1 MRGERHPVVLV
12 VDDDPAILASLNRGL
27 SRSGYVVILADS
39 GQAALDAVEAST
51 PDLVLLDI
59 VMPGPADGYEV
70 CRALRARSGME
81 LTPIVFVTALD
92 TDEDEARAFTAGGTA
107 FFRKPFEL
115 ADLVAEVEKHLETR
129 EVWTQAAVPES
140 HWSDWVD
147 PEAFARFKAYL
158 LEARSGQAVADDVIT
173 DLTGSDVYELARL
186 LNLPEAQIA
195 RHIGLFLDLPF
206 LSRVNSSDLALGVLP
221 PTYCERN
228 LVVPIQASGD
238 EVAVVL
244 ANPFN
249 WELLETLNRTLWR
262 GSKPQVSIT
271 SPDVVR
277 QLFEDPADGLVHVPD
292 AIAGEDGGAPAGEDV
307 FRATNELLRAAVAE
321 RASDLHIE
329 PKDRH
334 TLIRF
339 RIDGDMQDVRTLD
352 RSLASKLISRFKALA
367 DMDIA
372 ERRKPQD
379 GSVEVFIDSRRLKL
393 RLATSATSDGETL
406 VIRLLEPTQSSQ
418 PLERL
423 GMDTAQVAL
432 LSSMA
437 NRHQGMILIVGPTGC
452 GKSTTVFSLL
462 SRVDG
467 QTRSII
473 SVEDPVEY
481 RIPFANQQQVNDK
494 AGVTFESLLRS
505 AMRQDPDIL
514 FLGEVRDPFSAK
526 ASLDFASS
534 GHLTVSTLHSAN
546 ATTAIFRLERLGIA
560 RASMADSLLGIVAQK
575 LVKKL
580 CPHCKEVGPIELE
593 ERQILA
599 DFTDTIPEIVARPIG
614 CRACR
619 ETGYL
624 GREAVNEIMRFDAVL
639 SEMVR
644 AGASISR
651 IRQFCVDRGDFMIY
665 QHAVDKVRELSCS
678 PHDVHQLVLLEEMRF
693 REASDVRKT
702 MGLDATN
709 VGRAPA
715 EALPEPA
722 VRAPGPTLAAAPTVP
737 PAERPGAASTG
748 GPTVL
753 LVEDDP
759 VAQKIARGILT
770 TGGFHVTTAADGVEA
785 LLALGHGDFDV
796 VVSDINMPNLDG
808 LKLLEMLMAKG
819 MAVPVLFLTS
829 EMSSEVEA
837 RVLSAGA
844 ADFIRKPINPE
855 ILMGRVKNALGR
867 PRAATA

>member
-1 MRGERHPVVLV
+1 MRKRKHPVILV
-12 VDDDPAILASLNRGL
+12 VDDDQAILASLDRGL
-27 SRSGYVVILADS
+27 SRSGYEVILADC
-39 GQAALDAVEAST
+39 GEAALDAVQDST

-59 VMPGPADGYEV
+59 VLPGSAESFEL
-70 CRALRARSGME
+70 CKELRARSGME
-81 LTPIVFVTALD
+81 GIPIVFFTTLD
-92 TDEDEARAFTAGGTA
+92 SNVDEAKGIEAGGTA

-115 ADLVAEVEKHLETR
+115 ADLITEIEKHLETR
-129 EVWTQAAVPES
+129 EAWPEAAVPDA
-140 HWSDWVD
+140 HWSDWID
-147 PEAFARFKAYL
+147 PEAFARFKTYL
-158 LEARSGQAVADDVIT
+158 MNARSGQAVADDIMSN
-173 DLTGSDVYELARL
+173 LPGSEVYELARL
-186 LNLPEAQIA
+186 LNLPEAQVA

-206 LSRVNSSDLALGVLP
+206 QSRMSAADLALDLLP
-221 PTYCERN
+221 PAFCEKN
-228 LVVPIQASGD
+228 LVIPVRAGED

-249 WELLETLNRTLWR
+249 WELLEILNRTLWR
-262 GSKPQVSIT
+262 GSKPQISIT

-277 QLFEDPADGLVHVPD
+277 QLFEDPAEGLVHVPD
-292 AIAGEDGGAPAGEDV
+292 ATMDGGAPAGEDV

-321 RASDLHIE
+321 RASDLHFE

-418 PLERL
+418 PLETL
-423 GMDTAQVAL
+423 GMDAAQVAV

-437 NRHQGMILIVGPTGC
+437 NRHQGMILIVGPTGS

-481 RIPFANQQQVNDK
+481 RIPFANQQQVNEK

-514 FLGEVRDPFSAK
+514 FLGEVRDAFSAK

-560 RASMADSLLGIVAQK
+560 RPSMADSLLGIVAQK

-593 ERQILA
+593 ERQILS
-599 DFTDTIPEIVARPIG
+599 DFADTIPEIVARPIG

-624 GREAVNEIMRFDAVL
+624 GREAVNEIMRFDAAL

-665 QHAVDKVRELSCS
+665 HHAVTRC
-678 PHDVHQLVLLEEMRF
+678 
-693 REASDVRKT
+693 A
-702 MGLDATN
+702 N
-709 VGRAPA
+709 
-715 EALPEPA
+715 
-722 VRAPGPTLAAAPTVP
+722 
-737 PAERPGAASTG
+737 
-748 GPTVL
+748 
-753 LVEDDP
+753 
-759 VAQKIARGILT
+759 
-770 TGGFHVTTAADGVEA
+770 
-785 LLALGHGDFDV
+785 
-796 VVSDINMPNLDG
+796 
-808 LKLLEMLMAKG
+808 
-819 MAVPVLFLTS
+819 
-829 EMSSEVEA
+829 
-837 RVLSAGA
+837 
-844 ADFIRKPINPE
+844 
-855 ILMGRVKNALGR
+855 
-867 PRAATA
+867 